1 MVVCSEKDTGHRVP
15 ELTGSESREW
25 PPWRRE
31 DAQTEL
37 CLQAGAPGG
46 LADGLRVVRQGAM
59 ATGRVHLAPGRSSPP
74 LWLLSVSS
82 RLSPYLEHS
91 LARGRC

>member
-15 ELTGSESREW
+15 ELMGSESREW

>member
-1 MVVCSEKDTGHRVP
+1 MVVCSEKDTGHS
-15 ELTGSESREW
+15 LLMGSESREW

-59 ATGRVHLAPGRSSPP
+59 AIGRVYLAPGRSSPP

-82 RLSPYLEHS
+82 QLPPYLEHN